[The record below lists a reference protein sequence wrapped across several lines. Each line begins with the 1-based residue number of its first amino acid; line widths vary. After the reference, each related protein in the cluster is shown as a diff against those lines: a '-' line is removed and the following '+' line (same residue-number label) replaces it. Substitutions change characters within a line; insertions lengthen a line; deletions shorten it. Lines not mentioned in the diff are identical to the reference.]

1 MIITSGDVFFMLIT
15 AGAALVFVGLGMVV
29 GDRSDPLR
37 APKGWAVMVA
47 GVAAIVAPVFG
58 LVGAIMP
65 GA

>member
-1 MIITSGDVFFMLIT
+1 
-15 AGAALVFVGLGMVV
+15 MVV